1 MSVAICVYSLPHLF
15 LFLSGGMVSLWLTWA
30 YCTVFSYYTHILTRA
45 HSLSISP
52 HAFHSYT
59 PVTSWPWKQHE
70 LNALNSMY
78 ATMLDWTYSTL
89 SENSRSV
96 FTLFL
101 DWFTQLKTTWK
112 KGSSSSQWITLTEQT
127 SAAINWLAAIPSILM
142 SLFSLVSFKC
152 SAVEMTV
159 LNVMK
164 GNKVHILIIHP
175 GSH

>member
-1 MSVAICVYSLPHLF
+1 MAICVSALPHLF
-15 LFLSGGMVSLWLTWA
+15 LFLSGGMVSPWLTWA
-30 YCTVFSYYTHILTRA
+30 YCTVFSYYTHILTRV

-78 ATMLDWTYSTL
+78 ATMLDWTWVNPFRDQQIGFYFVSRLVYST
-89 SENSRSV
+89 ENNM
-96 FTLFL
+96 
-101 DWFTQLKTTWK
+101 K

-127 SAAINWLAAIPSILM
+127 SATINWLVAIPSILM

-152 SAVEMTV
+152 SAVEMTGSCSWM
-159 LNVMK
+159 LW
-164 GNKVHILIIHP
+164 KVIK
-175 GSH
+175 STF